1 MARPGS
7 AAPSVTGATDGEP
20 PGKVTVLAELPAM
33 GAAFWRGVL
42 PKPPRPPAATTRRV
56 MVPGH
61 TPEVGRLA
69 RYARVCGFTLRDA
82 LPPTWL
88 HVLTFP
94 LHVHL
99 LADPATTLP
108 LAGLVHVGNRMVQH
122 RPVLLTEQLEID
134 CGIGNLR
141 PHRRGALV
149 DLSGQVHVGSELVW
163 EGVSTYLA
171 RGVWLDSPE
180 PAPGDETGGPAA
192 APPPPEQGSA
202 GPGGSEN
209 GGAIAFWRLP
219 ADLGRRYRDVAG
231 DPNPIHTSRVA
242 AKAFGFARP
251 IVHGM
256 WTHARVL
263 AALENRLPP
272 AYEVGVQ
279 FTRPI
284 LLPSTV
290 GFVAR
295 SVDAGWDAAVTTGDA
310 GSPHLLARI
319 DFR

>member
-1 MARPGS
+1 MMR
-7 AAPSVTGATDGEP
+7 SV
-20 PGKVTVLAELPAM
+20 VLPELPSM
-33 GAAFWRGVL
+33 GAAFWRGVM
-42 PKPPRPPAATTRRV
+42 PKPPRPPAVAGHQLV
-56 MVPGH
+56 VPGH
-61 TPEVGRLA
+61 SPEVDRLA

-108 LAGLVHVGNRMVQH
+108 LAGLVHVGNRMTVH
-122 RPVLLTEQLEID
+122 RPVLLTEQLEIS

-149 DLSGQVHVGSELVW
+149 DLTGQVHVGDELIW
-163 EGVSTYLA
+163 EGVSSYLA
-171 RGVWLDSPE
+171 RGVSVGSPP
-180 PAPGDETGGPAA
+180 PATEDGPRGPTA
-192 APPPPEQGSA
+192 APPTPREKTA
-202 GPGGSEN
+202 GTVPGGPEP
-209 GGAIAFWRLP
+209 GGAVAVWRLP

-231 DPNPIHTSRVA
+231 DPNPIHTSRLA

-256 WTHARVL
+256 WTHARAL

-272 AYEVGVQ
+272 AYEVAVE
-279 FTRPI
+279 FTKPI

-290 GFVAR
+290 GFVAG
-295 SVDAGWDAAVTTGDA
+295 SDHTGWDAAVTTRH
-310 GSPHLLARI
+310 GSKPHLLARI

>member
-1 MARPGS
+1 MSG
-7 AAPSVTGATDGEP
+7 
-20 PGKVTVLAELPAM
+20 TVVLPELPAM
-33 GAAFWRGVL
+33 GAAFWRAVVPRL
-42 PKPPRPPAATTRRV
+42 PRPPAVATQRV
-56 MVPGH
+56 VVPGH

-94 LHVHL
+94 LQLHL

-108 LAGLVHVGNRMVQH
+108 LAGLVHVSNRMTRH
-122 RPVLLTEQLEID
+122 RPVLLTERLELSA
-134 CGIGNLR
+134 GIGNLR

-149 DLSGQVHVGSELVW
+149 DLTGQVHVGEELVW
-163 EGVSTYLA
+163 TGVSTYLA
-171 RGVWLDSPE
+171 RGVPV
-180 PAPGDETGGPAA
+180 GTA
-192 APPPPEQGSA
+192 APPVGT
-202 GPGGSEN
+202 PGTVPVV
-209 GGAIAFWRLP
+209 APALPTVAVWRLP

-231 DPNPIHTSRVA
+231 DPNPIHTSRLA

-263 AALENRLPP
+263 AALANRLPP
-272 AYEVGVQ
+272 AYAVAVE
-279 FTRPI
+279 FTKPI

-290 GFVAR
+290 SFTAG
-295 SVDAGWDAAVTTGDA
+295 SDATGWDAAVTTRD
-310 GSPHLLARI
+310 GSKPYLVARI
-319 DFR
+319 NLR